1 METSFGFTAKKLRV
15 AKNINVK
22 DIAGEIISYPQ
33 ILKFENGQTMIS
45 VDKLIYILNYINVSP
60 EEFEQARHELIK
72 TSDLALNQQVDEAFW
87 NKNISKLKY
96 LLKDAHAALLN
107 FPDNP
112 RYIMNII
119 EIKAAL
125 LYLDNNY
132 KISQY
137 DIDDLV
143 EYLLSINEWSKYE
156 IWLFSNCAG
165 LISNIKDDKCLKG
178 LTNKMLY
185 AESHNFH
192 SKENQSK
199 INIALMNIISIFISN
214 QNYEPIHD
222 WFLYLEEHIY
232 SDVDMY
238 ERATFTYLKA
248 LYNFRRDNCNQ
259 YKLERVEKCIS
270 AFETLGCFNLVNLMN
285 DELNSYR

>member
-1 METSFGFTAKKLRV
+1 MEKSFGYTAKKLRI

-22 DIAGEIISYPQ
+22 DIAGKEISYPQ

-45 VDKLIYILNYINVSP
+45 IDKLSYILNYINVSP

-72 TSDLALNQQVDEAFW
+72 TSDLALNQQVDAAFW
-87 NKNISKLKY
+87 SKNISKLKY
-96 LLKDAHAALLN
+96 LLKDAQASLLN

-125 LYLDNNY
+125 FYLDDNY
-132 KISQY
+132 ITSKY

-156 IWLFSNCAG
+156 IWLFSNCTG
-165 LISNIKDDKCLKG
+165 LFSNTKDDKCLRE

-185 AESHNFH
+185 TESHNFH
-192 SKENQSK
+192 SKANQSK
-199 INIALMNIISIFISN
+199 INIALMNVISIFISN
-214 QNYEPIHD
+214 QHYDPIHD
-222 WFLYLEEHIY
+222 WFLYLEEHVY
-232 SDVDMY
+232 SDIDMY
-238 ERATFTYLKA
+238 ERATLTYLKA

-259 YKLERVEKCIS
+259 HKLEKVEKCIS
-270 AFETLGCFNLVNLMN
+270 AFETLGCFDLVNLMN
-285 DELNSYR
+285 DELNGYK